1 MSKRGCQA
9 PFHCH
14 SKNMSKAEFFQ
25 KNPVY
30 RNEHTF
36 VICNINANPSN
47 PVPQTNSTI
56 ISTKRILY
64 SSQSFKRLS
73 LLLYFSELNYVFS
86 YLNVRSVPVNVSSYF
101 WNSAFKSGKS
111 SCRIFFVQTSSHCA
125 QNIIS
130 RKIRVGYN

>member
-1 MSKRGCQA
+1 MVPYCKLITNLRHRIVSARFKSKKAIQKLHKICRREVVKRTFRLSTIG
-9 PFHCH
+9 
-14 SKNMSKAEFFQ
+14 KNMTKGEISQ
-25 KNPVY
+25 KNPVC

-36 VICNINANPSN
+36 VKCNINANPSN

-86 YLNVRSVPVNVSSYF
+86 YLNVRSVPDNVSSYF
-101 WNSAFKSGKS
+101 
-111 SCRIFFVQTSSHCA
+111 
-125 QNIIS
+125 
-130 RKIRVGYN
+130 